1 VRVRP
6 VKRELAREGDR
17 RNATAAACAKWDP
30 PESAEASASE
40 LVFDWDDATMA
51 RVYTR
56 KAGAEEADRER
67 RIEARLT
74 KKIVPPPAPPEGN
87 DNQNDA
93 SDEGGG
99 QQGAA
104 ECAQF
109 FKSLAMGMGAL

>member
-1 VRVRP
+1 
-6 VKRELAREGDR
+6 LAREGDR

-30 PESAEASASE
+30 AESAEASASE

-51 RVYTR
+51 RAYTR

-93 SDEGGG
+93 SDEG
-99 QQGAA
+99 AA
-104 ECAQF
+104 SRAPQ
-109 FKSLAMGMGAL
+109 KALNFSNR